1 MQNSAFL
8 RVISPTKEIA
18 VTSDNDDE
26 LAVLTR
32 EIADK
37 VTYVQSQTVL
47 IEVLKRDG
55 HDVSDYERELAKER
69 SRLATRI
76 ARQFRLLEIAS
87 TNEGPETAASTQG

>member
-37 VTYVQSQTVL
+37 VTYVHSQTIL

-55 HDVSDYERELAKER
+55 HDVSDYER
-69 SRLATRI
+69 
-76 ARQFRLLEIAS
+76 AS
-87 TNEGPETAASTQG
+87 QRAVGLGNTDREAV

>member
-37 VTYVQSQTVL
+37 VTYVQSQTRFL
-47 IEVLKRDG
+47 SETDTM
-55 HDVSDYERELAKER
+55 YPTMRE
-69 SRLATRI
+69 S
-76 ARQFRLLEIAS
+76 
-87 TNEGPETAASTQG
+87 

>member
-18 VTSDNDDE
+18 VTSDNDDA

-37 VTYVQSQTVL
+37 VTYVQSQTIL
-47 IEVLKRDG
+47 IEVLERDG
-55 HDVSDYERELAKER
+55 HDVSDYERELTKSGRAWQHGSR
-69 SRLATRI
+69 SSLDC
-76 ARQFRLLEIAS
+76 LK
-87 TNEGPETAASTQG
+87 